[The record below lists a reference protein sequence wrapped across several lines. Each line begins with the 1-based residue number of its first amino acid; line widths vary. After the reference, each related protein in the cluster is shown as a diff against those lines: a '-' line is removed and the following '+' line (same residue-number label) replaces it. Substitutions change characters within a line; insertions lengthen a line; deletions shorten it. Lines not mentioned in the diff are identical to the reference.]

1 MARRAPSPTS
11 VQREAHRRKRRS
23 AFIKFSPRSSSA
35 LGPRCPLVLPLFVA
49 PLQEILGARGAQMR
63 AAIHHHHLAIDV
75 GGAVG
80 NQEACEIGKF
90 PMLAGAAKR
99 IACRPA
105 LVTALG
111 A

>member
-1 MARRAPSPTS
+1 
-11 VQREAHRRKRRS
+11 
-23 AFIKFSPRSSSA
+23 
-35 LGPRCPLVLPLFVA
+35 
-49 PLQEILGARGAQMR
+49 MR

-75 GGAVG
+75 GGTVG